1 VIHNLHAL
9 RAFAAF
15 IVVFVHMDLFA
26 GPLGIPQQA
35 LHAGNAG
42 VDIFF
47 VLSGFLMVHTTQL
60 RPISGTQFAI
70 SRAVRVVPLYWLITL
85 TVFGIALTLPGMLGA
100 TRPDLVGLAK
110 SLAFIPFQKSNG
122 LVMPVLFVGWTLN
135 YEMAFYMIFAVMLG
149 LTGSR
154 VRRTTLLAV
163 SAIILLVLS
172 GLVLRPAALELRFFT
187 NSIMLEFAMGMLIAL
202 AVARWDIAPMRVA
215 APLFGLSLMALLLSA
230 VFLEGWPRALVSGV
244 PAACLVLG
252 AIWLERSGRQVRNA
266 HVALLGDASYAL
278 YLTHPFAL
286 QGLGK
291 LLPGDASPLLAGA
304 TLVCA
309 IVLAQVVAIAVHR
322 GIERPVTRRLHDAVK
337 RSAAGTKEP
346 SQSAAELSQ
355 S

>member
-1 VIHNLHAL
+1 V
-9 RAFAAF
+9 
-15 IVVFVHMDLFA
+15 
-26 GPLGIPQQA
+26 
-35 LHAGNAG
+35 
-42 VDIFF
+42 
-47 VLSGFLMVHTTQL
+47 
-60 RPISGTQFAI
+60 
-70 SRAVRVVPLYWLITL
+70 
-85 TVFGIALTLPGMLGA
+85 
-100 TRPDLVGLAK
+100 
-110 SLAFIPFQKSNG
+110 
-122 LVMPVLFVGWTLN
+122 
-135 YEMAFYMIFAVMLG
+135 
-149 LTGSR
+149 
-154 VRRTTLLAV
+154 
-163 SAIILLVLS
+163 
-172 GLVLRPAALELRFFT
+172 
-187 NSIMLEFAMGMLIAL
+187 
-202 AVARWDIAPMRVA
+202 RVA